1 MSLPVHERLS
11 QIAAL
16 FLGFALVPA
25 AAQAQIAFES
35 HQVGQ
40 SPQAMDIVAHADF
53 NYDGREDLMVLN
65 SGTTS
70 NGLVYLSSG
79 DGTYQAPV
87 TLPQT
92 VFPNGV
98 AVGDFNQDGKLDF
111 AASGPSG
118 SQLSIYLGNGD
129 GTFQARKIV
138 ADSTASGENIQG
150 LAAADLSHDG
160 KTDLVEIVGNKALG
174 GNSLQVWISNGNGTF
189 TTGQRSS
196 GSQIIGGFGTFAGD
210 FDGDGKADVAT
221 IYADKGPVT
230 VQVWYGDGA
239 GHLGSPLTRT
249 DPNNYDSLSMQVAD
263 INNDGRSDLVT
274 GGSFT
279 YHPSNTS
286 EFYKKIAVFSGNA
299 NRTLS
304 YSNIA
309 TGQCAGGVAVADF
322 NGDGIND
329 LAYSQT
335 ACTGSSTSDFV
346 IRPGAGKGSFG
357 AAQTVYQSTYT
368 VYQPYAVRTTTETK
382 PDLVFT
388 KDLGSRNDPSTNPP
402 EALVLLSNVS
412 HGFFPGCGVTG
423 IAEGIRICA
432 PAATANTPV
441 TFSIGAAGPTAMRT
455 AAVWVDGKKVHEQL
469 THAFSNYS
477 FLDASIPLAVGNHS
491 ITIFG
496 TGWDSALQKTSFPL
510 SVSAATC
517 SAPTSPGVHVC
528 SPANGSTVS
537 TPVEVKATATITGT
551 LARMELWVDGGK
563 KYTETSSRVL
573 DTSITLGVGSH
584 RFTVIAANTAGT
596 KWQSVV
602 NATVK

>member
-1 MSLPVHERLS
+1 MN
-11 QIAAL
+11 
-16 FLGFALVPA
+16 
-25 AAQAQIAFES
+25 
-35 HQVGQ
+35 
-40 SPQAMDIVAHADF
+40 IVAHGDF
-53 NYDGREDLMVLN
+53 NNDGREDLMVLN
-65 SGTTS
+65 FGTTS
-70 NGLVYLSSG
+70 SGLLYLSSG

-87 TLPQT
+87 TLPQA
-92 VFPNGV
+92 VFFNAV

-138 ADSTASGENIQG
+138 TDSTASGENIQG
-150 LAAADLSHDG
+150 LAAADLNHDG
-160 KTDLVEIVGNKALG
+160 KTDLVEIVENKALG
-174 GNSLQVWISNGNGTF
+174 GDSVQIWISNGDGTF
-189 TTGQRSS
+189 TAGQRNS

-210 FDGDGKADVAT
+210 FDGDGKADIAT

-230 VQVWYGDGA
+230 VQVWFGDGA
-239 GHLGSPLTRT
+239 GHLGSPFTIT
-249 DPNNYDSLSMQVAD
+249 DPHNYDSLSMQVAD
-263 INNDGRSDLVT
+263 FNDDGRSDLVT

-279 YHPSNTS
+279 YHPGNTS

-309 TGQCAGGVAVADF
+309 TGECAGGVAVADF

-329 LAYSQT
+329 LAYSQA

-346 IRPGAGKGSFG
+346 IRPGAAKGSFG

-368 VYQPYAVRTTTETK
+368 IYQPFAVRTTTETK
-382 PDLVFT
+382 PDLIFA
-388 KDLGSRNDPSTNPP
+388 KDLASHSDPSTNPP
-402 EALVLLSNVS
+402 EALVLLTNVS

-432 PAATANTPV
+432 PAATATTPV

-477 FLDASIPLAVGNHS
+477 FLDASIPIAVGNHS

-496 TGWDSALQKTSFPL
+496 TGWDGTLQKTSFPL

-551 LARMELWVDGGK
+551 FARMELWVDGVK

-573 DTSITLGVGSH
+573 DTPVSLAVGSH
-584 RFTVIAANTAGT
+584 RFTVIVANTAGT
-596 KWQSVV
+596 KWQSVA